1 MQNAIFFLVK
11 NEMSAQQ
18 QQQQRTYIISQ
29 VKSWQDIY
37 SVHRPYPYL
46 DRQRETVFDK
56 L

>member
-11 NEMSAQQ
+11 NEMSA
-18 QQQQRTYIISQ
+18 QQQRTYIISQ